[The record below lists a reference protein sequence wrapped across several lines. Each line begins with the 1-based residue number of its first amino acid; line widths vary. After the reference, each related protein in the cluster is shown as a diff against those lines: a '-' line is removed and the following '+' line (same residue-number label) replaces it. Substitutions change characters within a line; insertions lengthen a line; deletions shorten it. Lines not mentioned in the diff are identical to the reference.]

1 MAIEIERKF
10 LVKEKPFH
18 LAKKSLRIRQGYI
31 VNDQKQVIRV
41 REKGDDYFLT
51 VKGNNIGISRLEFDF
66 PISKEDAEELLKH
79 FCKTT
84 MIDKTRHY
92 VENHGHTWEVDEFHG
107 DNTGLVV
114 AEIELEAEDEQFE
127 RPDWV
132 GEEVTSH
139 ERYYNMNLAINTF
152 KNWKPK

>member
-18 LAKKSLRIRQGYI
+18 LENKSLHIRQGYI

-41 REKGDDYFLT
+41 REKADEYFLT

-79 FCKTT
+79 FCKTA
-84 MIDKTRHY
+84 IINKVRHY
-92 VENHGHTWEVDEFHG
+92 VDFKGHAWEVDEFHG
-107 DNTGLVV
+107 DNDGLVV
-114 AEIELEAEDEQFE
+114 AEIELKSENEDFAI
-127 RPDWV
+127 PHWI
-132 GEEVTSH
+132 GKEVTPD
-139 ERYYNMNLAINTF
+139 ERYYNMNLATHPY
-152 KNWKPK
+152 KDW